1 MKTADKTDTFDSQP
15 GLFGPTI
22 TVRPA
27 HEGDFETLFEA
38 ASDPGIWAQHPSP
51 LRYRREVFKTEF
63 WDTAAQMGGL
73 LMVLENTT
81 GHCIGSSRFYQWNPA
96 DRSVVIGYTF
106 LVARHWGGPT
116 NSELK
121 NLMLEHAFKAFGST
135 SGAGTFGL
143 VGPWRS
149 WAHSYPTNWSSRPVV
164 SARWCCTTGLSRPP
178 DDALSPGR
186 SIQPDALARD

>member
-1 MKTADKTDTFDSQP
+1 MKTADKIETFDSQP

-38 ASDPGIWAQHPSP
+38 ASDPGIWVQHPSP

-121 NLMLEHAFKAFGST
+121 NLMLEHAFKAASTVWFHIGSGNLR
-135 SGAGTFGL
+135 SRRAVEKLGAQLAHEL
-143 VGPWRS
+143 VIEAGGKRQVVLHYRLRPR
-149 WAHSYPTNWSSRPVV
+149 WAR
-164 SARWCCTTGLSRPP
+164 G
-178 DDALSPGR
+178 
-186 SIQPDALARD
+186 